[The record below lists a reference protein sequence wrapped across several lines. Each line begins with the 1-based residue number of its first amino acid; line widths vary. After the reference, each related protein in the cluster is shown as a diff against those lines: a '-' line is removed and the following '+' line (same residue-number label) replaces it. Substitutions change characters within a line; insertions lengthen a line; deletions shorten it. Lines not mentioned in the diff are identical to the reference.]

1 MVDSAVRAMTWNIWW
16 RFGPRWQDR
25 QPGIR
30 QTLAPGS
37 RCGGPAG
44 GLGELGDDAGRRVA
58 AALGLYAVSG
68 RRPIRRRRPTAATPT
83 TRESGWALRC

>member
-30 QTLAPGS
+30 QTLERLDPDVVALQEVWSSAETTQADEPSACEKTPARQS
-37 RCGGPAG
+37 RSTQDEG
-44 GLGELGDDAGRRVA
+44 A
-58 AALGLYAVSG
+58 AQ
-68 RRPIRRRRPTAATPT
+68 
-83 TRESGWALRC
+83 